1 MGVPVGM
8 GKPTIGLTGGIASGK
23 STVADCFRSLGA
35 AVVDAD
41 QVARDVVAPGSE
53 GFVAVV
59 DAFGAEMVGEDGT
72 LNRAKLGALVFG
84 DAEARKKLNAI
95 THPRIAAESQRR
107 IAEQSR
113 TDAPYVIY
121 EAALLVE
128 NGMAKA
134 FGALIVV
141 AVAPERQLARLMAR
155 DGSNEADARARIDS
169 QLPLE
174 EKVALA
180 DWVITN
186 DGAMPETELQ
196 VRETHAAILE
206 RFGLGAP

>member
-1 MGVPVGM
+1 M

>member
-1 MGVPVGM
+1 MRRGV
-8 GKPTIGLTGGIASGK
+8 
-23 STVADCFRSLGA
+23 STL
-35 AVVDAD
+35 
-41 QVARDVVAPGSE
+41 
-53 GFVAVV
+53 
-59 DAFGAEMVGEDGT
+59 
-72 LNRAKLGALVFG
+72 
-84 DAEARKKLNAI
+84 
-95 THPRIAAESQRR
+95 
-107 IAEQSR
+107 
-113 TDAPYVIY
+113 
-121 EAALLVE
+121 AALLVE

-196 VRETHAAILE
+196 VRETHAAISAE
-206 RFGLGAP
+206 RRPPR